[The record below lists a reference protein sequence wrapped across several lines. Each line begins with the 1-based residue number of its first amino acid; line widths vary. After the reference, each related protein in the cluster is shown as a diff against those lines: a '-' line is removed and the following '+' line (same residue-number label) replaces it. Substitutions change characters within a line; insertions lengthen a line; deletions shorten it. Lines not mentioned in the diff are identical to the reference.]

1 MPTLPRIKRRN
12 KHQDR
17 VDRPV
22 IITGNF
28 ELHYEDVIR
37 RNRFVI
43 IAFALT
49 GLLAVAA
56 LVPVAVY
63 RSTADSQ
70 RITVEV
76 ENGKITNPAQV
87 TVIKGDTTAGGDGY
101 IEFGQKTCAPNEKP
115 TLNDCL
121 LN

>member
-1 MPTLPRIKRRN
+1 MPPLSRFKRRS
-12 KHQDR
+12 KHQAH
-17 VDRPV
+17 VDRPN

-28 ELHYEDVIR
+28 ELHYEEVVH

-56 LVPVAVY
+56 FIPSAVY
-63 RSTADSQ
+63 QSTADSQ
-70 RITVEV
+70 RVTVEV

-87 TVIKGDTTAGGDGY
+87 TIIRGDSAAGGDSY
-101 IEFGQKTCAPNEKP
+101 IEFTR
-115 TLNDCL
+115 
-121 LN
+121 